1 MKDFIISN
9 KKGLLL
15 VFIGLII
22 LVAMLI
28 THNKVM
34 QKELLVSSI
43 SMIDANISEP
53 ESKRVLS
60 EEELASIYINDN
72 IELVSFLADVFKINK
87 DTLVERLKS
96 DYQNINLVNNE
107 NLEYTLIEYLLAL
120 EDSEKELFDNSIDSC
135 DDSKEYIVAL
145 LKYFSNIYDNVDFG
159 IAAAIAQIESGYT
172 VTSMLNKNNVFG
184 GMSGGS
190 LIRYKNIEYGILSY
204 VKLLSDGYFGKGLTT
219 VDTIGRVYN
228 PIFNENGVK
237 IANPSWVSKV
247 NNAMDEFINI
257 ETEISIAEV
266 LALKT
271 IEEE

>member
-22 LVAMLI
+22 LIAMLI
-28 THNKVM
+28 AHNKVM

-120 EDSEKELFDNSIDSC
+120 EDSEKELFDNSIDLC
-135 DDSKEYIVAL
+135 NDSKEYIVAL
-145 LKYFSNIYDNVDFG
+145 LKYFSNVYDNVDFS